1 MSKAKSS
8 AVVPDGEATLT
19 SGGSVEQGG
28 VEQGGVGGIV
38 SSEQTHIDQSNTGG
52 ATPVAQTVVD
62 HGGASEAVIDD
73 QAAQAAAVDV
83 IKARVLVACEYGVPN
98 DIVELSA
105 TMVQGMGGI
114 VDADPAAVAYA
125 ESAQKV

>member
-1 MSKAKSS
+1 MSKAKSP
-8 AVVPDGEATLT
+8 AVVADSEATLT

-28 VEQGGVGGIV
+28 VGGIV
-38 SSEQTHIDQSNTGG
+38 SSEQTLVDQSNTGN

-62 HGGASEAVIDD
+62 QGGTSGAFIDD
-73 QAAQAAAVDV
+73 QAAQTAAVEV

-105 TMVQGMGGI
+105 TLVQGMGGI